1 MITCL
6 SFVIFLGT
14 ETVQEARGNRQEAA
28 IFVSML
34 ASDVYSLFVFLK
46 ESFLRFG
53 LYLLHFKLNCILL
66 CVFIKLR
73 IAFYC

>member
-28 IFVSML
+28 VFVSML
-34 ASDVYSLFVFLK
+34 ASDVYSLFA
-46 ESFLRFG
+46 FLRVC
-53 LYLLHFKLNCILL
+53 LD
-66 CVFIKLR
+66 
-73 IAFYC
+73 